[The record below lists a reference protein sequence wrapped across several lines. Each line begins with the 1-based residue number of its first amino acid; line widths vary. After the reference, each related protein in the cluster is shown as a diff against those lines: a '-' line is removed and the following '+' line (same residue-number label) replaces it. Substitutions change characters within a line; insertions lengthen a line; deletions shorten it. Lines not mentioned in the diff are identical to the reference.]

1 MSTSNSNIRRSTR
14 NNRNRAASIAGILPI
29 PQAPTTLTRRQW
41 GSRVPISGDKNIEA
55 NFLSS
60 EESTW
65 ELVLFK
71 I

>member
-14 NNRNRAASIAGILPI
+14 NSRSRAASIAGILPV
-29 PQAPTTLTRRQW
+29 PQVPTTLTRRQW

-65 ELVLFK
+65 DGY
-71 I
+71 IN